1 LYGNTNTKNFSNNKK
16 QKQFGMNNNS
26 RYYVPDVSEFH
37 VNFEFEF
44 HSEKREWKKYVFD
57 LFKPMAVLQNVV
69 DNPEMF
75 RVKYL
80 DEDDLIELGWTR
92 KCYELFTLGEY
103 LLGMHTNSNVLIE
116 VYHES
121 SYDTLFDGT
130 IRNKSELRKVMAM
143 LGIKKDS
150 VVDLDEKY
158 QVN

>member
-1 LYGNTNTKNFSNNKK
+1 MNK
-16 QKQFGMNNNS
+16 NS
-26 RYYVPDVSEFH
+26 RYYVPDVAEFH
-37 VNFEFEF
+37 VGFEFEF

-80 DEDDLIELGWTR
+80 DEADLIELGWV
-92 KCYELFTLGEY
+92 KNNHGFFELGQY
-103 LLGMHTNSNVLIE
+103 LLGMHTNNNVLIE
-116 VYHES
+116 VYCES
-121 SYDTLFDGT
+121 SYDTVFDGT